1 MSQRTYSA
9 ARAVALSIALLLCLP
24 AAYAV
29 TTTSTN
35 YLTGTVVS
43 TNRDLNYFTIRDS
56 QSDRDVKIDVRS
68 MDTRQSLN
76 VWNLRSGDRVAVNG
90 GWSNNKT
97 FRALNVNFANG
108 RGMATSAINDP
119 NVLVGTVESRNRN
132 LNYITVRDQNG
143 RRVKVDVRRMDTRQS
158 VNVWQ
163 LRAGDTIAVSGAW
176 SNRNRNTFVANR
188 VSNSNGDQSMTSG
201 YGNTAR
207 MISGTVQSTN
217 RDLNYVTVRD
227 DATGTLVKIDVRRMD
242 ERHSVNVWRLRA
254 GDRISANGS
263 WFNRDTFQADTI
275 NF

>member
-201 YGNTAR
+201 YGNNAR

-263 WFNRDTFQADTI
+263 WSNRDTFQADTI